1 MSDESQRKAT
11 LCFQTGEKAVARGDF
26 DYAIDMFSQ
35 CCKLVPDKVLYRQAL
50 RGAQRKKHK
59 DNRKG
64 VSMAAMRMKPAQLK
78 MSYAKQRSKWQDL
91 VDAAEEALLLNPWD
105 VPTLLE
111 QGMALHEL
119 GYLECAIFVL
129 ETAQDQKTAE
139 VYRQLAAVYEQAE
152 HFDKAIRAWEM
163 VSKTDPSDEQALS
176 KMRALAASATIQK
189 SKFDPESAGG
199 QNESARSAAPETYE
213 ARLDREIQELE
224 AKVAENPNSVVLL
237 RDLGDLWR
245 RKGDFE
251 KSADAYRR
259 GVAASG
265 GADLDLLIKQKEA
278 EVEPYRRKL
287 TDLEHAKGTI
297 DPKTDPEKAE
307 KVKKYVSAC
316 TAEILKR
323 ESEIYR
329 LRIQLNADDFTAYF
343 ELGYR
348 QLKFG
353 ELDEAIKSLQK
364 GRQDS
369 ANKWRALLYLG
380 VAFWRKK
387 NFVLAE
393 KNLADSLDAVGNVN
407 EEGRKEILYYRGRVA
422 HDAQDSNRALG
433 FFNEI
438 AAIDY
443 GYKDV
448 AKRIDL
454 INAGGS

>member
-1 MSDESQRKAT
+1 MSDDAQRKAT

-35 CCKLVPDKVLYRQAL
+35 CCKLVPNKVLYRQAL

-64 VSMAAMRMKPAQLK
+64 VAMAAMRMKPAQLK
-78 MSYAKQRSKWQDL
+78 MSYAKQRNKWQDL

-119 GYLECAIFVL
+119 GYLDCAIFVL

-139 VYRQLAAVYEQAE
+139 VYRQLASAYEGAE
-152 HFDKAIRAWEM
+152 HFEKAIRAWEM

-176 KMRALAASATIQK
+176 KMRSLAASATIQK
-189 SKFDPESAGG
+189 TKFDPEGNAGG
-199 QNESARSAAPETYE
+199 AESARSAAPETYE
-213 ARLDREIQELE
+213 TRLEREIKELE
-224 AKVAENPNSVVLL
+224 AMVAENPASVPLW
-237 RDLGDLWR
+237 RDLGDSYK
-245 RKGDFE
+245 RKGDVE
-251 KSADAYRR
+251 KAADAFRK
-259 GVAASG
+259 GVQASG
-265 GADLDLLIKQKEA
+265 GSDVDLLIRQKEV

-287 TDLEHAKGTI
+287 TELEHAKAGV
-297 DPKTDPEKAE
+297 DAKADPEKAE
-307 KVKKYVSAC
+307 KIKKYVSAC
-316 TAEILKR
+316 TAEVLKR

-329 LRIQLNADDFTAYF
+329 LRLQINADDYAAHY
-343 ELGYR
+343 ELGLR

-364 GRQDS
+364 GRQDT

-393 KNLADSLDAVGNVN
+393 KNLGDALDAVGSMN
-407 EEGRKEILYYRGRVA
+407 EEGRKEVLYYRGRVA
-422 HDAQDSNRALG
+422 QDAQDNSRALE
-433 FFNEI
+433 FLNEI

-448 AKRIDL
+448 AKRIDQ
-454 INAGGS
+454 INAGN

>member
-1 MSDESQRKAT
+1 MSDDAQRKAT
-11 LCFQTGEKAVARGDF
+11 LCYQTGEKAIARGDF

-35 CCKLVPDKVLYRQAL
+35 CCKLVPDKVLFRQAL

-78 MSYAKQRSKWQDL
+78 MSYAKQRSRWQDV

-119 GYLECAIFVL
+119 GYLDCAIFVL
-129 ETAQDQKTAE
+129 ETAQDGKTAD
-139 VYRQLAAVYEQAE
+139 VYRELASVYEQSE

-176 KMRALAASATIQK
+176 KMRSLAASATIQK
-189 SKFDPESAGG
+189 SKFDPEGNAGG
-199 QNESARSAAPETYE
+199 AESARSAAPETYE
-213 ARLDREIQELE
+213 ARLDREIKDLE
-224 AKVAENPNSVVLL
+224 AKVEENPKSVIHW
-237 RDLGDLWR
+237 RDLG
-245 RKGDFE
+245 E
-251 KSADAYRR
+251 AYRR
-259 GVAASG
+259 RGEIEKGAEAFRKGFEASG
-265 GADLDLLIKQKEA
+265 NADIDLLIKQREV

-287 TDLEHAKGTI
+287 ADLEHAKGAV
-297 DPKTDPEKAE
+297 DPKADPEKAE
-307 KVKKYVSAC
+307 KIKKYLGAC
-316 TAEILKR
+316 TAEVLKR

-329 LRIQLNADDFTAYF
+329 LRIQVNQDDYTAYY
-343 ELGYR
+343 ELGFR

-353 ELDEAIKSLQK
+353 ELDEAIKYLQK
-364 GRQDS
+364 GRQD
-369 ANKWRALLYLG
+369 APNKWRALLYLG

-387 NFVLAE
+387 NFALAE
-393 KNLADSLDAVGNVN
+393 KNLADATDAVGPVN
-407 EEGRKEILYYRGRVA
+407 EEGRKEVLYYRGRVA
-422 HDAQDSNRALG
+422 QDAQDSARALE

-448 AKRIDL
+448 AKRIDS
-454 INAGGS
+454 INGG

>member
-1 MSDESQRKAT
+1 MSDDAQRKAT
-11 LCFQTGEKAVARGDF
+11 LCYQTGEKAIARGDF
-26 DYAIDMFSQ
+26 DYAIDMFTQ

-78 MSYAKQRSKWQDL
+78 MSYAKQRSRWQDV

-119 GYLECAIFVL
+119 GYIDCAIFVL
-129 ETAQDQKTAE
+129 ETAQDGKTAD
-139 VYRQLAAVYEQAE
+139 VYRELAAVYEQAE

-176 KMRALAASATIQK
+176 KMRGLAASATIQK
-189 SKFDPESAGG
+189 SKFDPEGTTGG
-199 QNESARSAAPETYE
+199 ESTRSAAPETYE
-213 ARLDREIQELE
+213 ARLEREIKDLE
-224 AKVAENPNSVVLL
+224 AKVEESPQSAIHW
-237 RDLGDLWR
+237 RDLG
-245 RKGDFE
+245 E
-251 KSADAYRR
+251 AYRR
-259 GVAASG
+259 RGEVEKAAEAFRKGYVASG
-265 GADLDLLIKQKEA
+265 HADIDLLIKQREV

-287 TDLEHAKGTI
+287 ADLEHAKGAV
-297 DPKTDPEKAE
+297 DPKADPEKAE
-307 KVKKYVSAC
+307 KIKKYLSAC
-316 TAEILKR
+316 TAEVLKR
-323 ESEIYR
+323 ECEIYR
-329 LRIQLNADDFTAYF
+329 LRIQVNQDDYTAYY
-343 ELGYR
+343 ELGFR

-353 ELDEAIKSLQK
+353 ELDEAIKYLQK
-364 GRQDS
+364 GRQD
-369 ANKWRALLYLG
+369 AQNKWRALLYLG

-387 NFVLAE
+387 NFALAE
-393 KNLADSLDAVGNVN
+393 KNLADATDAVGPVN
-407 EEGRKEILYYRGRVA
+407 EEGRKEVLYYRGRVA
-422 HDAQDSNRALG
+422 QDAQDSARALE

-448 AKRIDL
+448 AKRIDA
-454 INAGGS
+454 INGG